1 MAFELETTLP
11 SGVTGNYWYL
21 GFVQVITNDQPYCIV
36 SMDLY
41 LNRQAKLDGKV
52 IMERRN
58 TNMLLSEIDASVSY
72 DFRVCIYHA
81 LQQRAEWQSSVY
93 VYDDPEPNPKCQD
106 ATVTTQ
112 METSV
117 DISISAYD
125 PYNVPFAISVI
136 SQPTNGTIQQ
146 NLTEIQFGGGTLSIP
161 VFTYTPNAGYAGSD
175 SFTYTATNDND
186 VVGNTSTISVTIP
199 SLYPVV
205 VDVSSETFMNNSVD
219 IELEATDPQDLP
231 LTFNLDN
238 PTHGTVSIVDNT
250 VTYVPTTDFVGS
262 DSFEFTADNGTYMSQ
277 TATVNVTVNTTVPV
291 ASDVT
296 SFTTKDVSVDISGS
310 ATDPQGLPLT
320 YSVDTPP
327 ANGIVLVNNGIFN
340 YTPNIDY
347 IGSDSFTYKVNNGT
361 QESLPANVSIVVGQ

>member
-72 DFRVCIYHA
+72 DFRVCIYNA
-81 LQQRAEWQSSVY
+81 LQQRAEWQDAIY
-93 VYDDPEPNPKCQD
+93 VYDDPEQNPKCQD
-106 ATVTTQ
+106 ASVTTQ

-125 PYNVPFAISVI
+125 PYNVPFSISVI
-136 SQPTNGTIQQ
+136 DQPTHGTIQQ

-161 VFTYTPNAGYAGSD
+161 VFVYTPEAGYAGTD

-205 VDVSSETFMNNSVD
+205 VDASSETFMNNSVD
-219 IELEATDPQDLP
+219 IELSATDPQDLP
-231 LTFNLDN
+231 LTFIVDN
-238 PTHGTVSIVDNT
+238 PTHGTISVVDNT
-250 VTYVPTTDFVGS
+250 ITYVPNNDYVGS

-277 TATVNVTVNTTVPV
+277 PATVNITVNTTVPV
-291 ASDVT
+291 ANDVT
-296 SFTTKDVSVDISGS
+296 SYTTKDMSVDISGD
-310 ATDPQGLPLT
+310 ANDPQGLPLT
-320 YSVDTPP
+320 YTVDTPP
-327 ANGIVLVNNGIFN
+327 TNGIALVNNGVFS
-340 YTPNIDY
+340 YTPNTDY
-347 IGSDSFTYKVNNGT
+347 VGSDSFTYKVSNGT